1 METNKPNNNYVID
14 WEKLIKKEKKLT
26 KKRSKIKGAKAT
38 NKIKM
43 GKKLNAV
50 NSSPSPNGLD
60 LVKCQLILGQSEAV
74 HNHPLE
80 APYDSVVD
88 EPQLIPSR

>member
-1 METNKPNNNYVID
+1 
-14 WEKLIKKEKKLT
+14 
-26 KKRSKIKGAKAT
+26 
-38 NKIKM
+38 M